1 MGEPQLQETDK
12 RAALEGLEEIFDV
25 GVGQAQSEAHPAQDQ
40 AQPEAQGQAQ
50 TEAHVPIA
58 DASRL
63 LGIDRRYT
71 LRLVHMGKLAGCK
84 DSDGRWRVSIESI
97 NSRLGLAQSEA
108 HPAQDQAQSEA
119 QAEAQELD
127 SFKDRL
133 LIELQSKV
141 EALTWR
147 NGYLESQLQERDKEI
162 KLLTDS
168 QHKSG
173 WWARFCSWLA
183 SR

>member
-25 GVGQAQSEAHPAQDQ
+25 GVGQ
-40 AQPEAQGQAQ
+40 
-50 TEAHVPIA
+50 
-58 DASRL
+58 
-63 LGIDRRYT
+63 
-71 LRLVHMGKLAGCK
+71 
-84 DSDGRWRVSIESI
+84 
-97 NSRLGLAQSEA
+97 AQSEA